1 MMYMHLKNLVKI
13 KYVTCINMIRYR
25 MILLKILVFTGT
37 TKTIK
42 PKTKLYVSNSR
53 LRKTYEY
60 QTGQTGLQTSTGQA
74 GLKTLQGNIGLL
86 NLIDASI
93 IGLGKIC
100 STGIYLRR
108 RSGVFIVN
116 FEQISHI
123 VVVFLLLTLNM

>member
-1 MMYMHLKNLVKI
+1 MIIL
-13 KYVTCINMIRYR
+13 NMIRYR

-42 PKTKLYVSNSR
+42 SKTKLYVSNSR

-60 QTGQTGLQTSTGQA
+60 QAGQTGLQTSTGQA

-93 IGLGKIC
+93 ICLGKIC
-100 STGIYLRR
+100 STGIYL
-108 RSGVFIVN
+108 
-116 FEQISHI
+116 
-123 VVVFLLLTLNM
+123 VFLLLTLNKFHTLF